1 MIDRLVLVILLL
13 GVVALVC
20 LSGVIFLASSS
31 LPIPD
36 VLVAT
41 TGAAVGSLGSL
52 LTAAVLRDDEAQR
65 RVERITG

>member
-1 MIDRLVLVILLL
+1 MIDRLVLVIVLL

-20 LSGVIFLASSS
+20 LGGVIYLAAAS
-31 LPIPD
+31 LSIPD

-52 LTAAVLRDDEAQR
+52 LTAAGLSTPTTHQG
-65 RVERITG
+65 RITGSQ